1 MTSFSP
7 PADYRRIQRVASFH
21 ELVTT
26 PFADGVNA
34 LCWPRALPGDFGE
47 VVRLLGANEGIVTL
61 DEARLRALPV
71 GAAGRIAVSI
81 LLEDQQRLRD
91 HGLSPSLDCI
101 HAYPRDEEPAVVPID
116 VHSFHADSATVETD
130 TYLCTYHGAASEGLR
145 NEEARRHVDDPRP
158 SPNCANTWAAIPRPS
173 SSPSCTNWVTT
184 STTPPPRRLSRSVL
198 AWAISGAS
206 PWSTRAVPVPPC
218 IHRAPLPGPDQPPRL
233 LLIS

>member
-7 PADYRRIQRVASFH
+7 PADYRRIRLVASFH

-47 VVRLLGANEGIVTL
+47 VVRLLGVNEGIVTL

-101 HAYPRDEEPAVVPID
+101 YAYPRDEEPTVVPID

-145 NEEARRHVDDPRP
+145 NEEARRHVDDPNLVAELRKQLGGDTEAEFVAVLHELGYDLHY
-158 SPNCANTWAAIPRPS
+158 SAAPQAQPFSFGVGNLWRI
-173 SSPSCTNWVTT
+173 
-184 STTPPPRRLSRSVL
+184 
-198 AWAISGAS
+198 
-206 PWSTRAVPVPPC
+206 AVEYPGSPVPPC